1 MIQFNIQLFA
11 GNPTGVSGDWEL
23 TDGYFI
29 QKNAAGKEI
38 RRVAAVRTG
47 SKRDG
52 YITNNPGEVG
62 RVAHVNTMLLTYL
75 NTGHIPSKADLNIP
89 EKKDIRYNNVVSDFY
104 KFLRDNNMPYNYT
117 PVRGETTW
125 KAAGDHFFEVDGE
138 GNQVNII
145 SLDRKTMPSDSDL
158 EHFLTFLNEG
168 GQLSADISPD
178 GLAKF
183 DAALTSAG
191 INKENFIELRRA
203 QASGA
208 SGEGG
213 DLGGDGTNPYVQAY
227 QGGRLNTTE
236 DAFNKYYNDVMRPQ
250 QEGTFGK
257 QMLDTNYNLFT
268 KEAQNAAMLAESSLQ
283 AQALAQAQTTKQV
296 VDSLR
301 QERFAQLRAGM
312 NESQLADRE
321 LQMLLGT
328 TQQLTA
334 QNQQARQDALAASLG
349 QSTAYEQAFNQYIE
363 QATALGQNATANYA
377 SAVADPIDQSY
388 MLKLLTE
395 RLGKQQAEELYSM
408 ITNRQANN

>member
-11 GNPTGVSGDWEL
+11 GNPTGMSGDWEL
-23 TDGYFI
+23 KDGYFI
-29 QKNAAGKEI
+29 QKNAAGKE
-38 RRVAAVRTG
+38 T
-47 SKRDG
+47 KRMKAINVTLKSDG
-52 YITNNPGEVG
+52 YVTNNAAKVG
-62 RVAHVNTMLLTYL
+62 RVAHANTMILTYL
-75 NTGHIPSKADLNIP
+75 NTGRIATKADLNIP
-89 EKKDIRYNNVVSDFY
+89 TKRENRYNNAVTDFY
-104 KFLRDNNMPYNYT
+104 KFLKNNNIPYVYT

-125 KAAGDHFFEVDGE
+125 KAEGHHFFESDSE
-138 GNQVNII
+138 GNTVNII
-145 SLDRKTMPSDSDL
+145 SLDKETMPSGDDL
-158 EHFLTFLNEG
+158 KHLVNFLNEG
-168 GQLSADISPD
+168 TQLPTSISADALSD
-178 GLAKF
+178 F
-183 DAALTSAG
+183 NSALTSAG

-203 QASGA
+203 QAAAA
-208 SGEGG
+208 SGEGEA
-213 DLGGDGTNPYVQAY
+213 DSGDGTNPYVQAY
-227 QGGRLNTTE
+227 QGGRTDITE
-236 DAFNKYYNDVMRPQ
+236 DAFNKYYADVMRPQ
-250 QEGTFGK
+250 LEGTFGK
-257 QMLDTNYNLFT
+257 QVLDNNYSLFT

-349 QSTAYEQAFNQYIE
+349 QSTAYEQAFNQYVE

-377 SAVADPIDQSY
+377 SAVADPIDQAY

-395 RLGKQQAEELYSM
+395 RLGKQQAEELYGM
-408 ITNRQANN
+408 ITGKQTN